1 MSPSATQDVLD
12 RIGTLS
18 APLRCMS
25 SIAPL
30 VSLLAMAFQ
39 ARQIQEPKRLANLM
53 HTMSL
58 PLQDNDKVNH
68 DVFVSSFIRLLSPVL
83 NGKAGLED
91 VETALGALQ
100 QPVIFRT
107 FWTLD
112 GENLI
117 KQAVDGDAH
126 AGSLESVK
134 APFLDVFVH
143 DASRRIGLTCNKGC
157 LVLVPGHAQCGDE
170 LWEAEGDSHLLV
182 RRAGEGGMHQTIG
195 EAFFTQ
201 T

>member
-1 MSPSATQDVLD
+1 MSPSATRDVLD
-12 RIGTLS
+12 RIDIMS
-18 APLRCMS
+18 APLCCMS

-30 VSLLAMAFQ
+30 VSLLAIAFQ
-39 ARQIQEPKRLANLM
+39 ARQMQEPKRLANLM

-58 PLQDNDKVNH
+58 PRQDNKVNH

-83 NGKAGLED
+83 NGKAGLDE
-91 VETALGALQ
+91 VVTALGALQ
-100 QPVIFRT
+100 QPVNFCA

-117 KQAVDGDAH
+117 KQAADGGAH
-126 AGSLESVK
+126 AGFLESVK

-143 DASRRIGLTCNKGC
+143 DASCRIGLTCNEGC

-170 LWEAEGDSHLLV
+170 LWETDRGSHLTA
-182 RRAGEGGMHQTIG
+182 RRRGAGGMYEMIG
-195 EAFFTQ
+195 EAFCTQ
-201 T
+201 A